1 MPWLCLLS
9 ALAASLLL
17 WGSLRLRRRHR
28 LLADM
33 PTSKAAG
40 VFIGLTELQG
50 TAECEAPPTSFLARA
65 PCVHY
70 HYSVQEEWSRL
81 VTETTTDSKGQTHTT
96 TRRESGW
103 TEIASGGEAVDFYV
117 KDDSGIVLVRPAG
130 AKVEPAPL
138 FDETVSRDDA
148 LYYAKAPP
156 AAVANSEHRRRFTE
170 YGLPL
175 HKPLFVVGQARER
188 ADVVAAEIAADPA
201 AELFLIS
208 ARSEAKVQSGYAGWS
223 WFCLILGL
231 ASALGAFFFYQVQR
245 GTVFVPWHFI
255 AAGAGYLAVFSLGWV
270 WMVYNSLVGLRER
283 TRQGWSLVDIQLKR
297 RHDLIPGLVAACAG
311 LAGHEAGTQA
321 ALAALRAQQQA
332 TPPGV
337 AGADFAGL
345 AGSLRVVI
353 ERHPDLAAQAGFAR
367 LHQELVATEQR
378 VALARAYHNDIAT
391 AYATRL
397 EHIPDCWVAR
407 LGRMSSP
414 ALLAAGDFERAA
426 VTVHFA

>member
-1 MPWLCLLS
+1 MPWLLPLS
-9 ALAASLLL
+9 ALASLLLL
-17 WGSLRLRRRHR
+17 WGSLRLRRRQR

-50 TAECEAPPTSFLARA
+50 TAECEAPCTSFLART

-70 HYSVQEEWSRL
+70 RYSVEEQWSRL
-81 VTETTTDSKGQTHTT
+81 VTETTTDSKGRTQTR

-103 TEIASGGEAVDFYV
+103 TQIASGGETVDFYV
-117 KDDSGIVLVRPAG
+117 KDDTGIVMVRPEG
-130 AKVEPAPL
+130 AKLEPVTL
-138 FDETVSRDDA
+138 FNETVSRGDA

-156 AAVANSEHRRRFTE
+156 SAVLNSDHRRRFTE
-170 YGLPL
+170 HGLPL
-175 HKPLFVVGQARER
+175 HTPLFVVGQARER
-188 ADVVAAEIAADPA
+188 ADVVAAEIAADAA

-223 WFCLILGL
+223 WFCLVFGL
-231 ASALGAFFFYQVQR
+231 LCALGGALGYQTLR
-245 GTVFVPWHFI
+245 
-255 AAGAGYLAVFSLGWV
+255 AAPLVIWPFLAVGAGYLAVFAIGWV

-283 TRQGWSLVDIQLKR
+283 TRQGWSLVDVQLKR
-297 RHDLIPGLVAACAG
+297 RHDLIPGLAAACAG

-353 ERHPDLAAQAGFAR
+353 ERHPDLVAQEGFAR

-378 VALARAYHNDIAT
+378 VALARAYYNDIAT

-397 EHIPDCWVAR
+397 ERIPDRWVAR
-407 LGRMSSP
+407 LGRMP
-414 ALLAAGDFERAA
+414 PPVLLAAGDFERAA
-426 VTVHFA
+426 VPVHFA